1 MLQCTVKR
9 MSRQESL
16 FEDYDDASPLLS
28 RCLRLDLARRFVV
41 SETLAGRSLSAIG
54 NELGMSRQA
63 AHYHLRTAAR
73 ALGLDYGRFR
83 SLADG
88 VIAESRAERAAE
100 LRERSGRIEFDTPAP
115 IWRGRRDT
123 PAAGYSAELDALADR
138 FLAGEWSPQLQQ
150 RAESIDAL
158 LRQGGH

>member
-16 FEDYDDASPLLS
+16 FEDYDDVSPLLS